1 MVIVK
6 YIFIFVILSSKLSFS
21 QDESLIEKIY
31 ELFIDENLDEQY
43 IEIIDYY
50 QRNKINLRD
59 CNPEELAQLPLISII
74 DAFNIVNLVSSNDKI
89 SYDDIAEQLNLD
101 DETIIILKQ
110 CTKLEDY
117 KSKKTFL
124 IYRSR
129 YQYKLEENYG
139 IANNKF
145 LGDKLDLY
153 QRLLIEG
160 NKYSLG
166 VLIDKDYGE
175 RDIYDFSSFYF
186 NYKTKT
192 VNLIVGDFVPKYGM
206 GGVYWEYYGIRKGS
220 DVVNSAFRFSSSSV
234 PNRSSLEDQAFRG
247 IALDYKT
254 PAFFDYAL
262 KSSVILSKNY
272 KSATINIDSNVV
284 TSIYNTG
291 LYRTENE
298 ISKKNNLEETA
309 IGIDFQLSKNQI
321 IIGGN
326 FLYLDYSKEIKS
338 LSSKAFFGKQGI
350 INSYY
355 LCYFPKNMIIGS
367 ELTYDA
373 LNNYMFK
380 FAFQK
385 NYKNVDIALNY
396 RYIQP
401 KFRSPY
407 GYTFGEFSSPSNEQ
421 GIYTA
426 IFYKFNKKLD
436 FSIYNDIYSS
446 IERTYFVPSIVK
458 GIDLFFET
466 NYKID
471 RDNLLIFRIR
481 NESKTDI
488 FEISNQKRINLQKIN
503 TSLRAEIQSYFTRN
517 IYVRLRSE
525 ISILNDEKGILNEKG
540 LLLFYEMKYTLL
552 KNLELGGRFTI
563 FSTDSYETAIWQFEY
578 ISKGYLRNIA
588 LDGNG
593 SRLFVFLNY
602 NITKDIELTI
612 RYSELSKNFIN
623 TIGSGY
629 DKVNGNMQSN
639 LLLQLDLKI

>member
-1 MVIVK
+1 ML
-6 YIFIFVILSSKLSFS
+6 FFLTNLSFS
-21 QDESLIEKIY
+21 QQENLIEKIY
-31 ELFIDENLDEQY
+31 EIFNDENLDEKY

-74 DAFNIVNLVSSNDKI
+74 DAFNIINLVNSKDNLN
-89 SYDDIAEQLNLD
+89 YDDIAEQLYLD
-101 DETIIILKQ
+101 NATIIILKH
-110 CTKLEDY
+110 CTKLEDF
-117 KSKKTFL
+117 KSKKTNI

-129 YQYKLEENYG
+129 YQNKLENNYG
-139 IANNKF
+139 IENNKF
-145 LGDKLDLY
+145 LGDNLDLY

-160 NKYSLG
+160 DKYSLG
-166 VLIDKDYGE
+166 LLIDKDYGE
-175 RDIYDFSSFYF
+175 REIYDFSSFYF
-186 NYKTKT
+186 NYNTKT
-192 VNLIVGDFVPKYGM
+192 INLIVGDFVPKYGM
-206 GGVYWEYYGIRKGS
+206 GGVFWNIFGNRKGS
-220 DVVNSAFRFSSSSV
+220 YVINSAFRFSTSSI
-234 PNRSSLEDQAFRG
+234 PNRSSIENQSFRG

-254 PAFFDYAL
+254 PAFFDFAL
-262 KSSVILSKNY
+262 KSSFILSKNY
-272 KSATINIDSNVV
+272 RSATINNDSNIV
-284 TSIYNTG
+284 TSIYNNG

-326 FLYLDYSKEIKS
+326 FLYLDYSKEIIS
-338 LSSKAFFGKQGI
+338 LSSNAFFGKQGI

-385 NYKNVDIALNY
+385 NYNNIDIALNY

-401 KFRSPY
+401 NFRSPY
-407 GYTFGEFSSPSNEQ
+407 GYAFGEFSSPSNEQ

-426 IFYKFNKKLD
+426 IFYKLNKQLD
-436 FSIYNDIYSS
+436 FSIYNDIYST
-446 IERTYFVPSIVK
+446 IERTYFVPAIVK
-458 GIDLFFET
+458 GIDLFLET

-471 RDNLLIFRIR
+471 KDNLLILRIR
-481 NESKTDI
+481 YENKT
-488 FEISNQKRINLQKIN
+488 ETLEKTNQERFIGQQYK
-503 TSLRAEIQSYFTRN
+503 TSFRAELQSYFTKN
-517 IYVRLRSE
+517 IYCRLRSE
-525 ISILNDEKGILNEKG
+525 LSLLNDEKEIKQEKG
-540 LLLFYEMKYTLL
+540 LLLFFETKYNLL
-552 KNLELGGRFTI
+552 KNLVLGGRFSL

-578 ISKGYLRNIA
+578 ISNGYVKNIA

-593 SRLFVFLNY
+593 SRVYVFLNY
-602 NITKDIELTI
+602 NITKNIELTI

-629 DKVNGNMQSN
+629 EKVNGNKQSN

>member
-1 MVIVK
+1 MLLL
-6 YIFIFVILSSKLSFS
+6 LSNLSLS
-21 QDESLIEKIY
+21 QEENLIEKIY
-31 ELFIDENLDEQY
+31 EIFTDENLDEEY

-50 QRNKINLRD
+50 QRNKINLRE

-74 DAFNIVNLVSSNDKI
+74 DAFNIINLVYSNDKI
-89 SYDDIAEQLNLD
+89 SYDDIAEQLYLD
-101 DETIIILKQ
+101 NSTIIILKN
-110 CTKLEDY
+110 CTKIEDF
-117 KSKKTFL
+117 KSKNTDV

-129 YQYKLEENYG
+129 YQNKLEDNYG
-139 IANNKF
+139 IENNKF
-145 LGDKLDLY
+145 LGDNLDLY

-160 NKYSLG
+160 DIYNFG

-192 VNLIVGDFVPKYGM
+192 INLIIGDYVPKYGM
-206 GGVYWEYYGIRKGS
+206 GGVYWENYGIRKGS
-220 DVVNSAFRFSSSSV
+220 DVINSAFRFSTSSV
-234 PNRSSLEDQAFRG
+234 PNRSSIEDQAFRG

-254 PAFFDYAL
+254 PAFLDCAL
-262 KSSVILSKNY
+262 KSSLILSKNY
-272 KSATINIDSNVV
+272 RSATINSDSNIV
-284 TSIYNTG
+284 TSIYNIG

-298 ISKKNNLEETA
+298 INKKNNLEETA

-338 LSSKAFFGKQGI
+338 LSSNAFFGKQGI

-385 NYKNVDIALNY
+385 NYNNIDIALNY
-396 RYIQP
+396 RYIEP
-401 KFRSPY
+401 NFRSPY
-407 GYTFGEFSSPSNEQ
+407 GYAFGEFSSPNNEQ
-421 GIYTA
+421 GIY
-426 IFYKFNKKLD
+426 IGISYKLNKQLD

-446 IERTYFVPSIVK
+446 IERTYFVPSIVR
-458 GIDLFFET
+458 GIDLFFES
-466 NYKID
+466 NYKINK
-471 RDNLLIFRIR
+471 DNLLIFRIR
-481 NESKTDI
+481 NENKT
-488 FEISNQKRINLQKIN
+488 EALENTNQQRFIGQKYK
-503 TSLRAEIQSYFTRN
+503 TSFRAEIQSYFTRN
-517 IYVRLRSE
+517 IYCRLRSE
-525 ISILNDEKGILNEKG
+525 FSLLNDEKEIIREKGIL
-540 LLLFYEMKYTLL
+540 LFFEMKYNLL
-552 KNLELGGRFTI
+552 KNLVLGGRFSL

-578 ISKGYLRNIA
+578 ISNGYIKNIA

-629 DKVNGNMQSN
+629 DKVNGNKQSN
-639 LLLQLDLKI
+639 LLFQLDLKI